1 MAEKVD
7 RLTRVNELIKRLLA
21 EEINRDLLPAA
32 GVLVSVTDVN
42 TSVDLR
48 NATIY
53 ISIFG
58 GRPSDK
64 EAVMQELDRRRVAFQ
79 RSIAG
84 KLAFK
89 HTPVLYF
96 KRDLRQE
103 QGDRVL
109 ELLNEAENGNNSAQ

>member
-7 RLTRVNELIKRLLA
+7 RLTRVNELVKRLLA
-21 EEINRDLLPAA
+21 EEINRDLLPAS
-32 GVLVSVTDVN
+32 GMLVSVTGVN

-48 NATIY
+48 NATVY

-58 GRPSDK
+58 GRASEK
-64 EAVMQELDRRRVAFQ
+64 EAVMQELDRRRTAFQ

-109 ELLNEAENGNNSAQ
+109 AILNEAENDHNTAR